1 MMQAEAGI
9 TQGVDLKC
17 YRPGLTKKDDNRASD
32 DPRNFIFWVGLI
44 SLRLLEGRKPHE
56 KDASMRRIHAH
67 DRESKEIHASHS
79 QEAEDV

>member
-17 YRPGLTKKDDNRASD
+17 FRAGVVKRDDGRVSD

-56 KDASMRRIHAH
+56 KDAS
-67 DRESKEIHASHS
+67 
-79 QEAEDV
+79 V